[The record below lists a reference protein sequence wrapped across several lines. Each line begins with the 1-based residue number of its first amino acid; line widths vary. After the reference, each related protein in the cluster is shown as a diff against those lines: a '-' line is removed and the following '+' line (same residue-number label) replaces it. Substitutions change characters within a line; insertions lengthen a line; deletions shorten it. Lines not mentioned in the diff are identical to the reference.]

1 MNKSYSQSSPCL
13 NLRTIIKSEK
23 KQIVE
28 NLKLRSINSYMLCRN
43 TNTCG
48 KTLKGSE

>member
-1 MNKSYSQSSPCL
+1 MNKSYSQSSPSL

-23 KQIVE
+23 KQVVE
-28 NLKLRSINSYMLCRN
+28 YIKYGSINMLCRN

>member
-1 MNKSYSQSSPCL
+1 MNKSYSQSPPCL

-28 NLKLRSINSYMLCRN
+28 YLKHGSINMLCRN

-48 KTLKGSE
+48 KTLKGNE